1 MTSQNISKM
10 TFGNYIRKLR
20 EEKQLLLREVASQM
34 NIDTALLSKI
44 ERGTRM
50 ARKEQV
56 EDLAKALNKSE
67 SELLKFWMADKIVNM
82 LKDESNSTEILKKVE
97 EEIKNLTNKKQQL

>member
-1 MTSQNISKM
+1 MA
-10 TFGNYIRKLR
+10 FGNYIRKLR

-34 NIDTALLSKI
+34 SIDTALLSKI
-44 ERGTRM
+44 ERGTRI

-67 SELLKFWMADKIVNM
+67 NELLNFWMADKIVNM
-82 LKDESNSTEILKKVE
+82 LKDESNITEILKKVE

>member
-1 MTSQNISKM
+1 M

-44 ERGTRM
+44 ERGTRI

-56 EDLAKALNKSE
+56 EDLAKALNKSKN
-67 SELLKFWMADKIVNM
+67 ELLNFWMADKIVNI

-97 EEIKNLTNKKQQL
+97 EEIKNLTNQKK

>member
-1 MTSQNISKM
+1 M

-44 ERGTRM
+44 ERGTRI

-56 EDLAKALNKSE
+56 EDLAKALNKSKN
-67 SELLKFWMADKIVNM
+67 ELLSFWMADKIVNM
-82 LKDESNSTEILKKVE
+82 IKDESNSTEILKKAE
-97 EEIKNLTNKKQQL
+97 EEIKNLTTKKQ

>member
-67 SELLKFWMADKIVNM
+67 SDLLKFWMADKIVNM

-97 EEIKNLTNKKQQL
+97 EEIKNLTNKNQQL

>member
-56 EDLAKALNKSE
+56 EDLAKALNKSKN
-67 SELLKFWMADKIVNM
+67 ELLNFWMADKIVNM

-97 EEIKNLTNKKQQL
+97 EEIKNLTNKNQQL

>member
-1 MTSQNISKM
+1 M

-20 EEKQLLLREVASQM
+20 EDKQLLLREVASQM

-44 ERGTRM
+44 ERGTRI

-56 EDLAKALNKSE
+56 EELAKTLNKSE
-67 SELLKFWMADKIVNM
+67 NELLNFWMADKIVNM
-82 LKDESNSTEILKKVE
+82 IKDVSNSTEILKKVE
-97 EEIKNLTNKKQQL
+97 EEIKNLTNQKK

>member
-1 MTSQNISKM
+1 M
-10 TFGNYIRKLR
+10 TFGEYIREIR

-50 ARKEQV
+50 ARKEQA
-56 EDLAKALNKSE
+56 EALAKVLKQNKSE
-67 SELLKFWMADKIVNM
+67 LLQYWLADKIVYM
-82 LKDESNSTEILKKVE
+82 LKEEKNITEILKIVE
-97 EEIKNLTNKKQQL
+97 QKINRLSKK

>member
-1 MTSQNISKM
+1 M

-67 SELLKFWMADKIVNM
+67 SDLLKFWMADKIVNM

-97 EEIKNLTNKKQQL
+97 EEIKNLTNQKK

>member
-1 MTSQNISKM
+1 M

-56 EDLAKALNKSE
+56 EDLAKALNKSKN
-67 SELLKFWMADKIVNM
+67 ELLNFWMADKIVNM
-82 LKDESNSTEILKKVE
+82 LKDESNITEILKKVE

>member
-56 EDLAKALNKSE
+56 EDLAKALKKSKN
-67 SELLKFWMADKIVNM
+67 ELLNFWMADKIVNM
-82 LKDESNSTEILKKVE
+82 IKDESNSTEILKKVE
-97 EEIKNLTNKKQQL
+97 EEIKNLTTKKQ

>member
-1 MTSQNISKM
+1 M

-56 EDLAKALNKSE
+56 EDLAKALNKSKN
-67 SELLKFWMADKIVNM
+67 ELLNFWMADKIVNM

-97 EEIKNLTNKKQQL
+97 EEIKNLTNQKK